1 MKKIFFTFCSIV
13 LISQTVS
20 FSIAN
25 LSLYQY
31 KCDNIKVDKNL
42 DGSVEVEI
50 SCESQKISQKLSFLS
65 KYRIT
70 ANKEEKKEKGDL
82 LISNILSYYKAEK
95 EKIENE
101 KICVECLV
109 ENIIDLT
116 DFTTSKNNNDFIFI
130 KKKEGVMTNEDY
142 SELLSFSKRI
152 HQIEPPKKL
161 HNWNGI
167 YFSSQ
172 ESYLK
177 VLSKMVFICV
187 VLLLYD
193 N

>member
-1 MKKIFFTFCSIV
+1 MKKILLTFCSIF
-13 LISQTVS
+13 LISEAVS

-31 KCDNIKVDKNL
+31 KCDSIKVDKEL

-50 SCESQKISQKLSFLS
+50 SCESQKIPQKLSFFS

-70 ANKEEKKEKGDL
+70 ANKEEKKEKGDF

-95 EKIENE
+95 EKILNE

-116 DFTTSKNNNDFIFI
+116 DFTTSKGNNYFNFT
-130 KKKEGVMTNEDY
+130 KKEENVMTNEDY
-142 SELLSFSKRI
+142 GELVSFSKNI
-152 HQIEPPKKL
+152 HQNEPPKKL
-161 HNWNGI
+161 SNWNGI
-167 YFSSQ
+167 YFSVQ

-177 VLSKMVFICV
+177 ILSKMIFICV
-187 VLLLYD
+187 IVLLDD